1 MLILILLYVAM
12 PTINSAPE
20 DVDATDMEEVI
31 FNCNSDGQPEV
42 TYEWF
47 FTNTS
52 GKLF

>member
-1 MLILILLYVAM
+1 M
-12 PTINSAPE
+12 PTINSPPE
-20 DVDATDMEEVI
+20 DVDATDMEEVT
-31 FNCNSDGQPEV
+31 FNCNSASEPAV